1 MTIPRS
7 LILLLTSIFL
17 CIPNTVF
24 AVDEKIAD
32 CLKRLETHARYLN
45 EPGMTGGIWAQFE
58 KRSDLRDDSTIA
70 LKLDTELRET
80 LYNLKFLCTSQD
92 GIPLNELARYI
103 TQEVDK
109 SNAES
114 FKKFWVDLGKSPEE
128 LDKWIKFYHF
138 SKKSEH
144 RKLKPETV
152 QYSIQKSLALFKE
165 YFELNAAMD
174 TGNAGDFLSIASNL
188 LENIKNFCKT
198 DSYVSQAI
206 YENAQAPYWD
216 MDENHGGS

>member
-1 MTIPRS
+1 MTISRS
-7 LILLLTSIFL
+7 LTLSFICILLF
-17 CIPNTVF
+17 IPNTVF
-24 AVDEKIAD
+24 ADDEKVAN
-32 CLKRLETHARYLN
+32 CLKRLESHIRYLN

-58 KRSDLRDDSTIA
+58 KRSELRNDSTIA
-70 LKLDTELRET
+70 LKLDTELRQT

-109 SNAES
+109 SSAES
-114 FKKFWVDLGKSPEE
+114 FKKRWVDLGKSPEE
-128 LDKWIKFYHF
+128 LDSWIEFYHF
-138 SKKSEH
+138 SKKGKN
-144 RKLKPETV
+144 RKLKQETIH
-152 QYSIQKSLALFKE
+152 YSIQKSLPLFKE
-165 YFELNAAMD
+165 YFELNAAMN
-174 TGNAGDFLSIASNL
+174 TGDSGGFLSSATDL
-188 LENIKNFCKT
+188 LKNIKKFCET